1 MSQITLDDLKHFW
14 MPSGVPCFV
23 ADRNDICDVVEGM
36 GFQIYYLISN
46 QAIEIKPVAQPNKP
60 ATSYNSS
67 AIGYGSTTY
76 YNNTSSYTAPQ
87 QPKIERK
94 PQLFKVVN
102 NFVGRSVSVSTD
114 SFPEQFIDVQEECA
128 YLMPLIPRK
137 IIDKLDE
144 FFRLVHS
151 QHGTESI
158 VILTYDTNKTDS
170 SGWGVLVPEQTNTP
184 AHCKYD
190 ADSIA
195 AIKPDDV
202 LIVGSVH
209 SHPEM
214 SAYASGT
221 DHEDQAD
228 FDGIHITYGWQNSV
242 QNGATQYHIELQMS
256 GKHYKLDIED
266 VFEPFQID
274 KDPDPEVVEWSG
286 KVKKALP
293 PQQGGSTHSV
303 QQPLTPSYLQPQN
316 QPSTHLT
323 RTGTRAG
330 ASKKLLNN
338 VNYLE
343 LLEEL
348 KLPKNA
354 LIMVE
359 VDINGGNSFHCPA
372 CECEISSTNLT
383 VGCCDICGIPL
394 VSPEDGMPTV
404 CDKAEDYIFEN
415 YLSYSIPVYFFGKDT
430 SGNPIVMRINEEID
444 YYRNSFTSNI
454 NSKKSNLAYNDY
466 DDSDYVYVPTSDSSN
481 DHSIFD
487 NDGQYLI
494 CCGVKVSHIGTDCFC
509 ETPIFL
515 SDLLDFDEKIKDH
528 VQMYQNDS
536 QCHTCAYYYEPKC
549 PAYREILTEYT
560 RNSYSFNISNYAN
573 SISGC
578 SNYTYY
584 RDVSVSVRSE

>member
-1 MSQITLDDLKHFW
+1 MSQITLDDLRHFW

-23 ADRNDICDVVEGM
+23 ADRKDICDIVEGM

-46 QAIEIKPVAQPNKP
+46 EAKEIKPAAQPNK
-60 ATSYNSS
+60 TTTNYNSGGNTF
-67 AIGYGSTTY
+67 GYGSTTY
-76 YNNTSSYTAPQ
+76 YNNTAAAVAP

-102 NFVGRSVSVSTD
+102 NFVGRSVTISTD
-114 SFPEQFIDVQEECA
+114 SFPEEFTDMEEECT
-128 YLMPLIPRK
+128 YLMPLIPRN

-170 SGWGVLVPEQTNTP
+170 SGWGVLVPEQSNTA

-195 AIKPDDV
+195 AIKPDNV
-202 LIVGSVH
+202 MIVGSVH

-228 FDGIHITYGWQNSV
+228 FDGVHITYGWQNSV
-242 QNGATQYHIELQMS
+242 QNGATQYHIELQMA

-286 KVKKALP
+286 KVKKAFP
-293 PQQGGSTHSV
+293 PLQGGSTLSAQQALTPNY
-303 QQPLTPSYLQPQN
+303 QQPHN
-316 QPSTHLT
+316 QASTLHT
-323 RTGTRAG
+323 RTGTQGG
-330 ASKKLLNN
+330 ASRLFSNR
-338 VNYLE
+338 NYLE

-348 KLPKNA
+348 KLPKDS
-354 LIMVE
+354 LVMIE
-359 VDINGGNSFHCPA
+359 VDINDNGKFHCPA
-372 CECEISSTNLT
+372 CECEIDSGSL
-383 VGCCDICGIPL
+383 VFGRCDVCEIPL
-394 VSPEDGMPTV
+394 VGADDSMPSI
-404 CDKAEDYIFEN
+404 CEKAEDYIFDN
-415 YLSYSIPVYFFGKDT
+415 YLSYGTSVYFLGKDS
-430 SGNPIVMRINEEID
+430 SGNPMVIKINDEID
-444 YYRNSFTSNI
+444 YYRNSFSSTLKP
-454 NSKKSNLAYNDY
+454 KKSYLTPEDY
-466 DDSDYVYVPTSDSSN
+466 DDSDYVYLPKSDPH
-481 DHSIFD
+481 DDYSIFD
-487 NDGQYLI
+487 HDDGYMV
-494 CCGVKVSHIGTDCFC
+494 CCGVRVGQMGTDCYC
-509 ETPIFL
+509 QTPIFV
-515 SDLLDFDEKIKDH
+515 SDLLEFDKQVKDH
-528 VQMYQNDS
+528 AQIYQDAS
-536 QCHTCAYYYEPKC
+536 ECHTCAFYYEPKC
-549 PAYREILTEYT
+549 PAYREVLTEYT
-560 RNSYSFNISNYAN
+560 RNRAAFNLSNYIK